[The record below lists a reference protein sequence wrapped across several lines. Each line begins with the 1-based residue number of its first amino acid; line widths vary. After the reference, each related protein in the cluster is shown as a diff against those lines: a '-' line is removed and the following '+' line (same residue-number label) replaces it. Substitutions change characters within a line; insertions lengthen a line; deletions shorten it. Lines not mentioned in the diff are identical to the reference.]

1 MLASLLVLSSLLAVG
16 DPSLGR
22 DFHVGHGGW
31 NGLSRM
37 AEVARGLGCSVEAP
51 GTLDWGRLD
60 GQDILLFVHPE
71 TAIDD
76 EAALAYLSAGGRLLL
91 ADDFGQSVRLL
102 RRLGI
107 ERETGPVPAGTQ
119 LYRQNPALPVA
130 TRQRE
135 TAVARGTSELVGN
148 HSAYF
153 RSALP
158 ATYEFTGGTGL
169 VIEGR
174 LQHGRF
180 VAMADSSLFIN
191 NMLELP
197 SNRDFLVRLLVET
210 CRVHR
215 DRILLFSGRFGQRG
229 MPKAILD
236 GAPLDG
242 GGAENVERLNRSA
255 NGTNLHVHELLR
267 SRGQGLLGDAVLVS
281 GLLFCMAVLALLLRY
296 LPTLSPT
303 QDERFAQPPRPPE
316 TGLHASIVRYMLGA
330 GQAVRWGYVYP
341 ATLLREEVLARL
353 EPWLVGEPRTSTHPS
368 TSPPANPSTNP
379 STNPTP
385 DELIRCIRDR
395 VSPRAGQL
403 CAQLLSDFRRLDR
416 KSPAGS
422 NHPST
427 AHVSSKQLIR
437 WHDAAT
443 ELFAELERA
452 KARQSPVR
460 PAGPASPSPESA

>member
-1 MLASLLVLSSLLAVG
+1 MLASLFVLSSLLAAS

-22 DFHVGHGGW
+22 DFHIGHSGW

-37 AEVARGLGCSVEAP
+37 AEVARGLGCPVEAP
-51 GTLDWGRLD
+51 GTLDWAKLD

-71 TAIDD
+71 TVIDD
-76 EAALAYLSAGGRLLL
+76 EAAFAYLGAGGRLLL
-91 ADDFGQSVRLL
+91 ADDYGQSQAVL

-107 ERETGPVPAGTQ
+107 EREAGPLPAGTQ
-119 LYRQNPALPVA
+119 LYRQNVSLPVA

-135 TAVARGTSELVGN
+135 TAVARGASEIVGN
-148 HSAYF
+148 HAAFF

-158 ATYEFTGGTGL
+158 ATYEFTSGTGL

-197 SNRDFLVRLLVET
+197 GNRDFLVRLLVET

-215 DRILLFSGRFGQRG
+215 DRILLFSGRFNQRG
-229 MPKAILD
+229 MPPSVLE

-242 GGAENVERLNRSA
+242 GGAENVEKWNRSA
-255 NGTNLHVHELLR
+255 SGANLQVHELLR
-267 SRGQGLLGDAVLVS
+267 SRGIGALGDAVLVS
-281 GLLFCMAVLALLLRY
+281 GLLFCLAALALLLRY
-296 LPTLSPT
+296 LPTVSPT

-316 TGLHASIVRYMLGA
+316 TGLHASILRYMLGA

-353 EPWLVGEPRTSTHPS
+353 EPWLRGHPS
-368 TSPPANPSTNP
+368 SSVHAARGG
-379 STNPTP
+379 PTQ
-385 DELIRCIRDR
+385 DELTRCIGER
-395 VSPRAGQL
+395 VSARAADL
-403 CAQLLSDFRRLDR
+403 CAQLLSEFRRLER
-416 KSPAGS
+416 HSPTGS

-427 AHVSSKQLIR
+427 AHVSSKQLIQ
-437 WHDAAT
+437 WHNVAT
-443 ELFAELERA
+443 QLFAELDQA
-452 KARQSPVR
+452 SARSGTQRSS
-460 PAGPASPSPESA
+460 AASTRTS

>member
-1 MLASLLVLSSLLAVG
+1 MLAGLLVFSSLLAAS

-22 DFHVGHGGW
+22 DFHLGHSGW

-37 AEVARGLGCSVEAP
+37 AEVARGLGCPVESP
-51 GTLDWGRLD
+51 GTLDWSKLD

-76 EAALAYLSAGGRLLL
+76 EAAFAYLGAGGRLLL
-91 ADDFGQSVRLL
+91 ADDYGQSQAVL

-107 ERETGPVPAGTQ
+107 EREAGPLPAGTQ
-119 LYRQNPALPVA
+119 LYRQNASLPVA

-135 TAVARGTSELVGN
+135 TAIARGTSELVGN
-148 HSAYF
+148 HSAFF

-158 ATYEFTGGTGL
+158 ATYEFTVGTGL

-180 VAMADSSLFIN
+180 IAMADSSLFIN

-197 SNRDFLVRLLVET
+197 GNRDFLVRLLVET

-215 DRILLFSGRFGQRG
+215 DRILLFSGRFSQRG
-229 MPKAILD
+229 MPPAVLE

-242 GGAENVERLNRSA
+242 GGAESVEKWNRSA
-255 NGTNLHVHELLR
+255 SGTNLRVYELLR
-267 SRGQGLLGDAVLVS
+267 SRGNGVLGDAVLVS
-281 GLLFCMAVLALLLRY
+281 GLLFCLAALALLLRY
-296 LPTLSPT
+296 LPTVSPT

-353 EPWLVGEPRTSTHPS
+353 EPWLRQSPSAHSGSTAL
-368 TSPPANPSTNP
+368 SPT
-379 STNPTP
+379 TE
-385 DELIRCIRDR
+385 ELSRCIREV
-395 VSPRAGQL
+395 VSPRAGEL
-403 CAQLLSDFRRLDR
+403 CAELLVEFRRLDR
-416 KSPAGS
+416 KPSAGS
-422 NHPST
+422 SHPSS

-437 WHDAAT
+437 WHTLAT
-443 ELFAELERA
+443 QLFAELEQKKNRA
-452 KARQSPVR
+452 AAPQ
-460 PAGPASPSPESA
+460 

>member
-1 MLASLLVLSSLLAVG
+1 MLAGLFVLSSLLAAS

-22 DFHVGHGGW
+22 DFHISHSGW

-37 AEVARGLGCSVEAP
+37 AEVARGLGCPVEAP
-51 GTLDWGRLD
+51 GTLDWSKLD

-76 EAALAYLSAGGRLLL
+76 EAALAYLGAGGRVLL
-91 ADDFGQSVRLL
+91 ADDYGQSLALL

-107 ERETGPVPAGTQ
+107 EREAGPLPRGTQ
-119 LYRQNPALPVA
+119 LYRQNPSLPVA
-130 TRQRE
+130 SRQRE
-135 TAVARGTSELVGN
+135 TAVARGASELVGN
-148 HSAYF
+148 HSTFF

-158 ATYEFTGGTGL
+158 ATYEFTSGTGL

-174 LQHGRF
+174 LQRGRF

-197 SNRDFLVRLLVET
+197 GNRDFLVRLLVET

-215 DRILLFSGRFGQRG
+215 DRVLLFSGRFSQRG
-229 MPKAILD
+229 MPPAVLD

-242 GGAENVERLNRSA
+242 GGAENVETWNRAAGGA
-255 NGTNLHVHELLR
+255 NLRVHELLR
-267 SRGQGLLGDAVLVS
+267 ARGVGALGDAVLVS
-281 GLLFCMAVLALLLRY
+281 GLLFCLAALALLLRY
-296 LPTLSPT
+296 LPTVSPT
-303 QDERFAQPPRPPE
+303 QDERFAQPTRPPE

-353 EPWLVGEPRTSTHPS
+353 EPWLRAGTTADRTAPS
-368 TSPPANPSTNP
+368 LS
-379 STNPTP
+379 PTP
-385 DELIRCIRDR
+385 DELTRYIRER
-395 VSPRAGQL
+395 VSPRAGEL
-403 CAQLLSDFRRLDR
+403 CAQLLAEFRRLDR
-416 KSPAGS
+416 RPAAAS

-427 AHVSSKQLIR
+427 AHVSSKQLVR
-437 WHDAAT
+437 WHDLAT
-443 ELFAELERA
+443 QLFAELDQARA
-452 KARQSPVR
+452 RA
-460 PAGPASPSPESA
+460 ASPRAAAGSTGAA